1 MSILSP
7 LIKFQLQSLCTRE
20 VRKRQKKT
28 KQNKQ
33 TKFQKKQQQTEKQ
46 NKTKKTHKNKQ
57 TKHSKSCF
65 LWQHIM
71 SISYTIAC
79 IRLFCVESCNKA
91 KLVS

>member
-20 VRKRQKKT
+20 VRKRQKK
-28 KQNKQ
+28 KNKQ
-33 TKFQKKQQQTEKQ
+33 TNKFQIKQQQTEKQ
-46 NKTKKTHKNKQ
+46 IKTKKTHKNKQ

>member
-33 TKFQKKQQQTEKQ
+33 TKFQKKTTTNRKTKQ
-46 NKTKKTHKNKQ
+46 NKKNPQKQ
-57 TKHSKSCF
+57 T
-65 LWQHIM
+65 
-71 SISYTIAC
+71 
-79 IRLFCVESCNKA
+79 NKTQQILLPLA
-91 KLVS
+91 THYVD